1 MRNRLPVLPAVTAG
15 LVIATTAVTAAAAR
29 PSPTTA
35 GLGAP
40 SAVATAPARP
50 VVLLNGD
57 QIMTIAPGTGH
68 RNAVVLPAGSGLGG
82 SLLTLGAGGMTYE
95 IPAAAVPSLGR
106 GLDLVPA
113 TRPRAATHTLTV
125 TGTDLAGRPDTG
137 GFVMV
142 VNADNSRRFAK
153 VATFHHGTVTMRVPS
168 GHYWAA
174 GIFAN
179 VTRLVVLPQFTV
191 AKNAT
196 IGVDERAATSKI
208 TVTTPRPSQP
218 VDTSVNVLRL
228 GASGPDSYATISAQR
243 QVPLYVSPTT
253 RRPTAG
259 KLEVITSWMRV
270 SPGGAKGVPYRY
282 YLERVDNSGLV
293 HRNQNYVVRPGSLAT
308 VHARYYS
315 DIPGA
320 GFSAEIGV
328 PAAVASESM
337 GFDVP
342 AAPVSLPGRQTQY
355 FTAGS
360 PPVVWQQWVQSG
372 KSADGQLG
380 PFREYR
386 PGEQLTGNWGAFPLH
401 PAPNVNLVGA
411 IAGSNDLAPSLVSA
425 SRSGDTLTL
434 DISPFSDSSQDR
446 GTRLTSATVTGS
458 YEIDQNGKKIAS
470 GSAVGSGVMFGDFY
484 TTATLGPKP
493 STIRVTL
500 DAAVTGTQYP
510 LSPASHTVW
519 TWRSSHEA
527 GATVPRGWACRWAST
542 APHLQGRNCA
552 AEPMMTLGYRVAA
565 LGLDGSAAAGRQSIA
580 ITAGHLQLAAAA
592 RITRAAVQVSFDGGK
607 TWRAATVTGSGGA
620 YRAAFTAA
628 AGSYVT
634 LRVTAADAAG
644 GQISETIT
652 RAYKIAS

>member
-1 MRNRLPVLPAVTAG
+1 M
-15 LVIATTAVTAAAAR
+15 AA
-29 PSPTTA
+29 
-35 GLGAP
+35 
-40 SAVATAPARP
+40 
-50 VVLLNGD
+50 
-57 QIMTIAPGTGH
+57 APGTGR
-68 RNAVVLPAGSGLGG
+68 RNVAVLPAGSGLGG

-95 IPAAAVPSLGR
+95 IPADAVRFLNR
-106 GLDLVPA
+106 GLNLVPA
-113 TRPRAATHTLTV
+113 TRPRTATHTLTV
-125 TGTDLAGRPDTG
+125 TGTDLAGGPDNG
-137 GFVMV
+137 DFVMV
-142 VNADNSRRFAK
+142 VNADNSRSFARA
-153 VATFHHGTVTMRVPS
+153 ATFHHGTVTMRVPS

-174 GIFAN
+174 AIFAN
-179 VTRLVVLPQFTV
+179 VTRLVILPQFTV
-191 AKNAT
+191 TKDTA

-208 TVTTPRPSQP
+208 TVTAPRPSQP

-228 GASGPDSYATISAQR
+228 GASGPNSYATISAQR

-259 KLEVITSWMRV
+259 KLEVITSWVRV
-270 SPGGAKGVPYRY
+270 SPSGAKGVPYRY
-282 YLERVDNSGLV
+282 YLERLDNSGLV
-293 HRNQNYVVRPGSLAT
+293 RRNQNYVVRPGSLAT

-328 PAAVASESM
+328 PSAVASESM

-342 AAPVSLPGRQTQY
+342 ATSVSLPGRQTQY

-360 PPVVWQQWVQSG
+360 PAIVWQQWVQSS

-386 PGEQLTGNWGAFPLH
+386 PGEQVTEDWGAFPLH
-401 PAPNVNLVGA
+401 PAPDANLVGT

-434 DISPFSDSSQDR
+434 DLAPFSDSSHDT
-446 GTRLTSATVTGS
+446 GTRFTGANDPGAKVTGS
-458 YEIDQNGKKIAS
+458 YEIDQDGKKIAS
-470 GSAVGSGVMFGDFY
+470 GNAAGSGVRFGDFY

-493 STIRVTL
+493 STVRLTL
-500 DAAVTGTQYP
+500 DTAVTGTQYP
-510 LSPASHTVW
+510 LSQASHTVW
-519 TWRSSHEA
+519 TWQSSHEA
-527 GATVPRGWACRWAST
+527 GATVPRGWACRWVST
-542 APHLQGRNCA
+542 APHLQGRNCV
-552 AEPMMTLGYRVAA
+552 AEPMMTLGYRVAT
-565 LGLDGSAAAGRQSIA
+565 LGLNGSAAAGRQSIA
-580 ITAGHLQLAAAA
+580 ITVGHLQLAAAA

-607 TWRAATVTGSGGA
+607 TWRAATVTGSGGG